1 MASGDANKI
10 WFPEIITKLKTD
22 WNASMSWEEI
32 IQFRDNLD
40 KTLQEIRTTRNIQ
53 TAMMWCPKCQKR
65 HRSAPPKISV
75 SALILAL
82 SRFNIEK
89 KEIVKKIEKGW
100 KAYKAN
106 NKLDLYG
113 KPENGIANRLS

>member
-1 MASGDANKI
+1 MASGDTNRI
-10 WFPEIITKLKTD
+10 WFPEIISMLEKD

-32 IQFRDNLD
+32 IEFRDNLD

-75 SALILAL
+75 RALIFAL
-82 SRFNIEK
+82 EK
-89 KEIVKKIEKGW
+89 KILW
-100 KAYKAN
+100 K
-106 NKLDLYG
+106 LFF
-113 KPENGIANRLS
+113 